1 MSYAINKTFI
11 VQTVDNAEPTLSA
24 CTGVYSNAILSCS
37 GNTSILLDLN
47 TINVIGDIFTNNNV
61 NANTITAINYFSG
74 STQLSDVIDSNSLTG
89 GTYDGQVLS
98 LGLKNGSNISVSGF
112 TDIFVTGGTYS
123 NGDIL
128 FINNTGGTF
137 NVTGLFTGNTDV
149 FVTGGTYNSSTGIA
163 TFINNTGGTFNLSGF
178 STSTQFTGGTV
189 TGSTNFTG
197 GVTANTITSNN
208 YFSGNTNLLNI
219 FSTTD
224 YYTTGATFNDNN
236 KLATFTRN
244 DNQIYTLNLSALTN
258 IDTYVTGFS
267 FSSNT
272 FYINQNQNQPPLSA
286 SLETISLSGVLS
298 AATFNITTSGDI
310 TAQNF
315 YGNGSNLSGITTID
329 TFTTGFTYN
338 NNVFTIFRNQGQP
351 NLTATISTMT
361 GLTVSG
367 ELSSITLNVSTTS
380 NLNGSIVSGNL
391 SGSTDRIVEVTSGGT
406 FFATKQI
413 ISAYLQSGSTIANLL
428 DNYNNWDINGVYTG
442 VTITGTFQGQKH
454 YNNNYFFEAIDDNLW
469 IRLIRG

>member
-1 MSYAINKTFI
+1 MSYNINETFI
-11 VQTVDNAEPTLSA
+11 IQTVDNAEPTFTA

-37 GNTSILLDLN
+37 GNTSILLSSS
-47 TINVIGDIFTNNNV
+47 TVSVIGDIFTNNNL
-61 NANTITAINYFSG
+61 NASNITALNYFSG
-74 STQLSDVIDSNSLTG
+74 STQLSDVIDSKSLTG
-89 GTYDGQVLS
+89 GTYNGQTLS
-98 LGLKNGSNISVSGF
+98 LGLKNGSNISISGF
-112 TDIFVTGGTYS
+112 SDIFVTGGTYS
-123 NGDIL
+123 NGEIL
-128 FINNTGGTF
+128 FTNNTGGTF
-137 NVTGLFTGNTDV
+137 NVKGLFTGNTDV
-149 FVTGGTYNSSTGIA
+149 FVTGGTYNSNTGIA
-163 TFINNTGGTFNLSGF
+163 TFTNNTGGTFTLSGF
-178 STSTQFTGGTV
+178 SISTQFTGGTV
-189 TGSTNFTG
+189 TGATNFTG

-244 DNQIYTLNLSALTN
+244 DNQTYTLNLSSLTS

-272 FYINQNQNQPPLSA
+272 FYINQNQGQPPLSA

-298 AATFNITTSGDI
+298 AATFNITTSGNI

-361 GLTVSG
+361 GLTISG
-367 ELSSITLNVSTTS
+367 QLSATTLNVTSTS
-380 NLNGSIVSGNL
+380 NLNGPIVSNNL
-391 SGSTDRIVEVTSGGT
+391 SGSTDRLVEVTSGGT
-406 FFATKQI
+406 LFATKQI

-442 VTITGTFQGQKH
+442 VTITGTSQGQKH
-454 YNNNYFFEAIDDNLW
+454 YNNNYFFEAVDDNLW